1 MTAVLPSTRGPS
13 SPPRAYSAGGSLRF
27 LARNRF
33 QILGALLLAVLLP
46 NLLGPPFFQSEF
58 QFLGR
63 AFMRPDSTVFG
74 TALAV
79 LVGHLILKR
88 ITIYPGARGPAYVF
102 PVFTV
107 AYAAVIVVFFFARFD
122 YSRFQFLL
130 SFILAVGWYLVV
142 FRVERRL
149 IRPNYLLLPFGAA
162 GQMMRLG
169 GAEWRVAQTPR
180 EIPNGVTAVVAD
192 LRADLSDDWERMLAN
207 AALRGLPVYHFKQL
221 SESLTGRVEIEHLS
235 ENNLGSLLPSSL
247 YLRFQRVGDILLA
260 ILTLPVTM
268 PILLLGILSVKLCD
282 RGPVF
287 FTQER
292 MGYRGKVFR
301 IVKLR
306 TMCVNAAASGAFTK
320 DGDPRVTS
328 VGRFLRK
335 MRVDE
340 LPQIWNIL
348 RGDMSWI
355 GPRPEALELS
365 QWYERQIPFYR
376 YRHIVRPGITGWG
389 AVNQG
394 NVAEVAEATT
404 KLQYDFYYIKNFG
417 LWLDLLIMAKT
428 IRTVLTGFGSK

>member
-1 MTAVLPSTRGPS
+1 MSTVIPSARGPG
-13 SPPRAYSAGGSLRF
+13 SPPRAYAATGNLRF

-33 QILGALLLAVLLP
+33 QILGALLLAVLVPDLV
-46 NLLGPPFFQSEF
+46 GPPLLQSEF
-58 QFLGR
+58 EFLGR
-63 AFMRPDSTVFG
+63 AFLRPDSTLFG

-79 LVGHLILKR
+79 LVGHVVLKR
-88 ITIYPGARGPAYVF
+88 ITIYPGAQGPAYVF

-107 AYAAVIVVFFFARFD
+107 AYGLVIVLFFFARFD
-122 YSRFQFLL
+122 YARFQFLL
-130 SFILAVGWYLVV
+130 SFVLAVGWYLVV
-142 FRVERRL
+142 FSAERRL
-149 IRPNYLLLPFGAA
+149 IRPSYLLLPFGAA
-162 GQMMRLG
+162 AQMTRLD
-169 GAEWRVAQTPR
+169 GAEWRVAQNAG
-180 EIPNGVTAVVAD
+180 EIPPGVTAVVAD
-192 LRADLSDDWERMLAN
+192 LRADLSDDWERMLTD
-207 AALRGLPVYHFKQL
+207 AALRGIPIYHFKQL

-235 ENNLGSLLPSSL
+235 ENTLGSLLPSSL
-247 YLRFQRVGDILLA
+247 YLRFQRIGDVFLA
-260 ILTLPVTM
+260 LLTLPVTV
-268 PILLLGILSVKLCD
+268 PVLVLGILAVKLGD

-292 MGYRGKVFR
+292 MGYRGRVFR

-306 TMCVNAAASGAFTK
+306 TMCVDASASGAFTT
-320 DGDPRVTS
+320 DRDPRITAA
-328 VGRFLRK
+328 GRFLRK
-335 MRVDE
+335 MRIDE
-340 LPQIWNIL
+340 LPQIWNII

-355 GPRPEALELS
+355 GPRPEALALS
-365 QWYERQIPFYR
+365 KWYEQKIPFYR